1 MRRARWIVAAA
12 LGGGAL
18 TTLIVATLALGAGAT
33 SNAAPVT
40 LQVTSRGPGE
50 VSAVPTTGG
59 VTEVCTAN
67 EGEEDCELSYE
78 QGTSVRLEATADLA
92 EGGSFFAWSEPEC
105 GTSTSCTVRLDDAL
119 TSVVAVFSPLM
130 LGVTF
135 TQEAKDSGAS
145 VSAVPPGDPCPL
157 SELNNADAVFCSEYR
172 PHTRVALTV
181 SQNTLP
187 FRSWNRENG
196 QYFCE
201 PTTAATC
208 TIAVE
213 DQPTWAAARFDGDP
227 EPQPPT
233 TINVEFKLRK
243 SGNGSGRVTASGL
256 DCGTVCRTSYGYGKP
271 VTLTA
276 NPDDGSLFD
285 GWNGV
290 CARTQ
295 LTCAFP
301 AGPITSI
308 RAVFVRDAIAP
319 TLSGAPVVGTRT
331 RTSVALSWPAA
342 TDNVRV
348 SGYRIYVDDAAAGE
362 TQSTAFTLQGLKCG
376 RRYAVA
382 VDAVDTL
389 GNRSQRASVVAETMP
404 CALAAR
410 LAGVGVGRAGGNRV
424 VVVSV
429 RANRATS
436 ARLRLLRGS
445 RVVAT
450 GRYGV
455 KVGTTKL
462 RLRVPRSVPG
472 GAYRLS
478 TTLVNPDGGT
488 LRLPGRGVLLP
499 RP

>member
-18 TTLIVATLALGAGAT
+18 TTLTVATLALGAGAT
-33 SNAAPVT
+33 SSALVT
-40 LQVTSRGPGE
+40 LQVAPRGPGS
-50 VSAVPTTGG
+50 VSAGSTSGG
-59 VTEVCTAN
+59 ATQLCTVNDAGN
-67 EGEEDCELSYE
+67 ACTFSYE
-78 QGTSVRLEATADLA
+78 QGTTVRLTATAED
-92 EGGSFFAWSEPEC
+92 EKRFFGWSEPDC
-105 GTSTSCTVRLDDAL
+105 GTSNPCTVRLDEAL
-119 TSVVAVFSPLM
+119 TSIVAVFSPLR
-130 LGVTF
+130 LGVKF
-135 TQEAKDSGAS
+135 SPEAKADGAS
-145 VSAVPPGDPCPL
+145 VSAVPPGQPCPL
-157 SELNNADAVFCSEYR
+157 SELDDEDAVFCSEYA

-181 SQNTLP
+181 SQGKTS
-187 FRSWNRENG
+187 FRSWNREKG
-196 QYFCE
+196 EYFCE
-201 PTTAATC
+201 PATATTC

-213 DQPTWAAARFDGDP
+213 DQPTWAAARFADEAE

-233 TINVEFKLRK
+233 SISVEFKLRK
-243 SGNGSGRVTASGL
+243 SGNGSGRVTASKL
-256 DCGTVCRTSYGYGKP
+256 DCGTVCRTSYGFGRP

-295 LTCAFP
+295 LTCTFP

-319 TLSGAPVVGTRT
+319 TTPGALVVGSRT
-331 RTSVALSWPAA
+331 RTSLAISWAA
-342 TDNVRV
+342 STDNVRV
-348 SGYRIYVDDAAAGE
+348 SGYRVYVDDATAGE
-362 TQSTAFTLQGLKCG
+362 TQGTEYTLQGLKCG
-376 RRYAVA
+376 RRYSIA

-389 GNRSQRASVVAETMP
+389 GNRSQRASVAAETRP

-410 LAGVGVGRAGGNRV
+410 LAGVGVGRVSRFRV

-436 ARLRLLRGS
+436 ARLRLLRGV

-450 GRYGV
+450 GRYGI

-462 RLRVPRSVPG
+462 RLRVPRSAPG
-472 GAYRLS
+472 GPYRLT